1 MRWFCLLFI
10 GFIFPSVAFSLS
22 AVDLKCLSVD
32 DDGNV
37 TLTWTPIAANPDF
50 VRYEI
55 FSSPNASGPFVF
67 LQSIMDINQSVYIHN
82 GAGADI
88 VRRYYFV
95 KSIGNSSENA
105 SDTLSTILLTLTNS
119 GNGNANLSWN
129 SPGIHFPPTTSGYYK
144 IERAFEGGM
153 MSLYDSS
160 DVLLFTDTIALCSAQ
175 MNYRI
180 YYETATCISASA
192 SKEDFFRDLMP
203 PAVPRLDSVSVSPAD
218 GSVQIGWQA
227 SSSFDTDGY
236 LLYRFGGGIWSILDT
251 VWGINNTFYTYDEAD
266 IVNQTFSYRIAAL
279 DSCLNASPLGV
290 IQTSILMQYAVNQCA
305 SSVNLQ
311 WNQYEEMPGG
321 VGEYLIY
328 VSRNGA
334 DFEIETTVMGT
345 QNSFVL
351 ELLEDGFE
359 YCIYVV
365 AKSPTGITA
374 SSPIIC
380 FDFDA
385 HLVPEDLFIR
395 YVDVNDNAQIE
406 VGVFVDNSIPFTSLK
421 LWRYKSDGGYEL
433 ISEQAYNSTD
443 FYQFTDGG
451 VDTEIMRYFYKISL
465 VDICGFELMETDSV
479 GSILLTGESLDDLKN
494 EFRWSEY
501 FGYQGGTQGYEIYRA
516 TALDGFFSY
525 TDMVSN
531 LTFLYQD
538 DVFPLNHMGAK
549 FSYYV
554 SAIQDANDYGHADRS
569 RSNRIAL
576 FQSPNTFIPSAF
588 TPEKLNPIFK
598 PVNAFVDASDYQF
611 FIYTRSGAEIF
622 TTNDPNMGWDGT
634 YKGNKVQAGI
644 YVFFIRYQNLD
655 GDLFDKNGTVLL
667 IR

>member
-1 MRWFCLLFI
+1 MRWFRLLFL
-10 GFIFPSVAFSLS
+10 GFVFPSVVLS
-22 AVDLKCLSVD
+22 ISTVDLKCLSVD

-37 TLTWTPIAANPDF
+37 TLAWTPIAANPNF

-55 FSSPNASGPFVF
+55 HSSLSATGPFVF
-67 LQSIMDINQSVYIHN
+67 LQSVSDINQSNYIHN

-88 VRRYYFV
+88 MRRYYFV
-95 KSIGNSSENA
+95 KTIGTSSENN
-105 SDTLSTILLTLTNS
+105 SDTLSTILLTLSNS

-129 SPGIHFPPTTSGYYK
+129 SPGNNFPPETNGYYQ
-144 IERAFEGGM
+144 IERAFEGGVLM
-153 MSLYDSS
+153 LYDSS
-160 DVLLFTDTIALCSAQ
+160 DVLLYTDTVALCSAQ
-175 MNYRI
+175 LNYRI
-180 YYETATCISASA
+180 YYQTASCIWASA
-192 SKEDFFRDLMP
+192 SKEDFFRDLVP
-203 PAVPRLDSVSVSPAD
+203 PAVPRLDSVSVSPTD

-227 SSSFDTDGY
+227 SSSLDTDGY

-251 VWGINNTFYTYDEAD
+251 VWGINNTFYTYEEAD
-266 IVNQTFSYRIAAL
+266 IVDQNFSYRIAAL
-279 DSCLNASPLGV
+279 DSCLNASPLGE
-290 IQTSILMQYAVNQCA
+290 IQTSLLMQYDINQCA

-321 VGEYLIY
+321 VEEYLIY

-334 DFEIETTVMGT
+334 DFEIESTVVGT
-345 QNSFVL
+345 QTSFVL
-351 ELLEDGFE
+351 ESLEDGFE

-365 AKSPTGITA
+365 AKSSLGITA

-385 HLVPEDLFIR
+385 HLKPEDLFIR
-395 YVDVNDNAQIE
+395 YVDVNDNEEID

-443 FYQFTDGG
+443 FYQFTDGE
-451 VDTEIMRYFYKISL
+451 VDTEIKRYFYKISL

-494 EFRWSEY
+494 ELYWSEY
-501 FGYQGGTQGYEIYRA
+501 IGYQGGVQMYEIFRA
-516 TALDGFFSY
+516 TVLDGFFSY
-525 TDMVSN
+525 ADMVSDF
-531 LTFLYQD
+531 TFSYQD
-538 DVFPLNHMGAK
+538 DVFLLNHTGAK
-549 FSYYV
+549 FLYYV
-554 SAIQDANDYGHADRS
+554 SAIQDANDYGYSDQS

-576 FQSPNTFIPSAF
+576 YQSPNTFIPSAF
-588 TPEKLNPIFK
+588 TPEKKNPIFK
-598 PVNAFVDASDYQF
+598 PINTFVDASDYQF

-622 TTNDPNMGWDGT
+622 NTNDPNVGWDGI

-644 YVFFIRYQNLD
+644 YVYFIRYQNLD